1 MYEQI
6 SRNKWKSA
14 ALVVFF
20 MESTRFVTGGLPGLK
35 PAQVAAVRELLI
47 GLSLIIVL
55 RVRPAGLLPE
65 RIPRPVTP

>member
-20 MESTRFVTGGLPGLK
+20 MAFIFVLVWFFEYVTDWGKGGLVIALAVAMGT
-35 PAQVAAVRELLI
+35 AAV
-47 GLSLIIVL
+47 GYYGSDKIVL
-55 RVRPAGLLPE
+55 ASARRA
-65 RIPRPVTP
+65 R